1 VSLTAF
7 AKLAWL
13 ELKLFVREPVAMLF
27 TVGFPLVLMFVI
39 AGVFNVPP
47 GGRGNPFRGVGGAE
61 YYVVSNI
68 GIVIAAIGLIAL
80 PGHLTS
86 YFERGIM
93 RRFRASSVTALAVI
107 GAQSLV
113 NLIAALVAT
122 LLILLAARPVYTYHS
137 PRSLPGVAIGFVI
150 GMFSFLSIG
159 VLIASL
165 FRSSRAAQGAG
176 LVAFFPAW
184 LISGAGPPLAV
195 LPDTMRHVSDF
206 NPVAYA
212 VRVIQDPWFG
222 FGITVKNVVL
232 LIGVGI
238 VAAAGSLLLYV
249 RRQS

>member
-1 VSLTAF
+1 
-7 AKLAWL
+7 
-13 ELKLFVREPVAMLF
+13 
-27 TVGFPLVLMFVI
+27 
-39 AGVFNVPP
+39 
-47 GGRGNPFRGVGGAE
+47 
-61 YYVVSNI
+61 
-68 GIVIAAIGLIAL
+68 
-80 PGHLTS
+80 
-86 YFERGIM
+86 
-93 RRFRASSVTALAVI
+93 
-107 GAQSLV
+107 
-113 NLIAALVAT
+113 
-122 LLILLAARPVYTYHS
+122 
-137 PRSLPGVAIGFVI
+137 
-150 GMFSFLSIG
+150 
-159 VLIASL
+159 
-165 FRSSRAAQGAG
+165 